1 MRQRHKQHQ
10 PHIRHRRF
18 PVNERLERKGENYRR
33 PPAGALVAHSLAPC
47 EEKQRDQRRRDS
59 RRKPRGEIVL
69 AKESIARDL
78 KPVSQ
83 RRFIESE
90 LVVEVRNNVVSAFA
104 HFPCCFGETRL
115 VPIDQRQVPCPKD
128 VKSDAGNEQQRIIAD
143 TDFRRVLAIYRSCVT
158 QLADSRIPG
167 G

>member
-1 MRQRHKQHQ
+1 MRQRDKQHQ
-10 PHIRHRRF
+10 AHIRHRRF
-18 PVNERLERKGENYRR
+18 PVNERLQGKGENYRR

-78 KPVSQ
+78 RPVSQ
-83 RRFIESE
+83 WRFIESE

-115 VPIDQRQVPCPKD
+115 VPINQRQTPRARD
-128 VKSDAGNEQQRIIAD
+128 VKQQAPQEENNVIAHCRCHD
-143 TDFRRVLAIYRSCVT
+143 
-158 QLADSRIPG
+158 
-167 G
+167 